1 MANRGT
7 LPGIQKPITNA
18 AIVNLPSLLVST
30 KFAPPRLG
38 RKAVKRARLL
48 ERLGEMRHC
57 RLIIVIG
64 SAGFGKTTLLAQWR
78 QELLQT
84 GAEVS
89 WLLLGPAEARM
100 GEFWSYLA
108 SALARLGIASE
119 DDSLLLGDT
128 RDQRMSDAVV
138 TSVVNHAASSAK
150 ELFLIIDDYHFVED
164 TRVHDLLYRL
174 INQAPENLH
183 IVVAARSQPPIPTGR
198 WLGLGQ
204 VAEIVAEDLPFD
216 EHEVAEFVQHNVTA
230 KLRLEDAHLIFEHS
244 LGWPAALQLVAS
256 RLNRSPRAS
265 ATPAALAAL
274 SERAGDL
281 GAYLEQDVIR
291 SLSPELVEF
300 IETLSFCPR
309 FDADLAAAIS
319 ARTDAAELIQ
329 QLDSENLFV
338 TRIEIEERHEWFRMH
353 RLFADF
359 LAARR
364 VRHGAEWE
372 RTIHHR
378 ASRWF
383 AAHELIPEAVRHARL
398 AGDVEFAIEVVTRAA
413 TGMRSLVYLGT
424 QLRWI
429 EELAPEKVRANPKLL
444 ALGCW
449 TLMLSGRPDEA
460 EVWAERL
467 AAESAQIPESAAEI
481 ASQVALVR
489 AGIALGRDDTERAE
503 ACLAPFAESLPADEF
518 QSSLMITTLTL
529 CAAARG
535 QFDAARQRF
544 QRWRG
549 ERDQDPASDHVSVAV
564 ASLFLT
570 ALIEGDVCY
579 VERECPAMLAQADA
593 IYGRRSS
600 CANICAALLASA
612 YIERDRVAEAGEL
625 LASVGE
631 TLRIATPE
639 LMIQATLASARVQ
652 CLKGD
657 WRAALASLAEA
668 EHRLHE
674 RRLDR
679 GVALMLAAQ
688 AAIHLGHGDT
698 RRGALIQAGLDALG
712 RRYADTAGWRGEIAG
727 IAALAAARL
736 ALVEQRSEEAL
747 RQLGQAAE
755 EAGRRNRQRS
765 LVIID
770 LLASAANEDLGRS
783 EAALR
788 HLGAAVSAARSI
800 GLVRTVI
807 DELHQLPS
815 GVRDKLRAMLAALA
829 GGGNTAAQYYDGRMK
844 AAPGPAA
851 AVVPAATAHRPQA
864 LGAPQAS
871 LGITAREAEIL
882 QLLGRSMS
890 NKRIALTL
898 NVSVETVKWNLRNI
912 YAKIGV
918 SSRYDAMSWARQH
931 GVI

>member
-1 MANRGT
+1 
-7 LPGIQKPITNA
+7 
-18 AIVNLPSLLVST
+18 VNLPSLQVST

-48 ERLGEMRHC
+48 ERLREMRHC
-57 RLIIVIG
+57 RLVIVTG

-89 WLLLGPAEARM
+89 WLLLGPAEAQM
-100 GEFWSYLA
+100 SQFWSYLA

-119 DDSLLLGDT
+119 DDSLLLAGSS
-128 RDQRMSDAVV
+128 DQRMSDAVI
-138 TSVVNHAASSAK
+138 TSVVNHAAASTK
-150 ELFLIIDDYHFVED
+150 DLFLIIDDYHFIED
-164 TRVHDLLYRL
+164 ARVHDLLYRL

-183 IVVAARSQPPIPTGR
+183 VVVAARSQPSIPTGR

-204 VAEIVAEDLPFD
+204 VAEIVAEELPFD
-216 EHEVAEFVQHNVTA
+216 EHEVAEFVKHNVTA
-230 KLRLEDAHLIFEHS
+230 KLRLEDTHLIFEHS

-256 RLNRSPRAS
+256 RLNRSPRSS

-281 GAYLEQDVIR
+281 GSYLEQDVIR
-291 SLSPELVEF
+291 NLSPELVEF
-300 IETLSFCPR
+300 IETLSVCPR

-319 ARTDAAELIQ
+319 ARSDAAELIE
-329 QLDSENLFV
+329 QLESENLFL
-338 TRIEIEERHEWFRMH
+338 TRIEIQERHEWFRMH

-429 EELAPEKVRANPKLL
+429 EELAPDTVRANPKLL

-460 EVWAERL
+460 EAWAERL
-467 AAESAQIPESAAEI
+467 AAASAQLPDGGADI
-481 ASQVALVR
+481 ATQVAMVR
-489 AGIALGRDDTERAE
+489 AGIAMGRDDTQSAE
-503 ACLAPFAESLPADEF
+503 SFVASFAESLPIDPF
-518 QSSLMITTLTL
+518 QSSLGITSVIL
-529 CAAARG
+529 CAAASG

-544 QRWRG
+544 QRWRS
-549 ERDQDPASDHVSVAV
+549 ERNHDAASDHAIVA
-564 ASLFLT
+564 ATSLFLA
-570 ALIEGDVCY
+570 ALVEGDVCY
-579 VERECPAMLAQADA
+579 VERECPAALAVADA
-593 IYGRRSS
+593 MYGRRST

-612 YIERDRVAEAGEL
+612 YVERDRVAEASEL
-625 LASVGE
+625 LASVGG
-631 TLRIATPE
+631 TLRVATPE
-639 LMIQATLASARVQ
+639 VMIQATLANARVQ
-652 CLKGD
+652 YLQGD
-657 WRAALASLAEA
+657 WRAALATLADA

-688 AAIHLGHGDT
+688 AAIHLGHRDT
-698 RRGALIQAGLDALG
+698 RRASLIQAGLDTLD
-712 RRYADTAGWRGEIAG
+712 RRYIDDAGWRGEIVG
-727 IAALAAARL
+727 ISALAAARL
-736 ALVEQRSEEAL
+736 ALAEQRGEEAL
-747 RQLGQAAE
+747 RRLRQAAE
-755 EAGRRNRQRS
+755 EAGRRNRQRM

-770 LLASAANEDLGRS
+770 LLASAACADLGRS
-783 EAALR
+783 EIAER
-788 HLGAAVSAARSI
+788 HLATAVSAAKSL

-807 DELHQLPS
+807 DEIDQLPT
-815 GVRDKLRAMLAALA
+815 GMRDQLRALLAALA
-829 GGGNTAAQYYDGRMK
+829 AGGNTAAQDYDERLK
-844 AAPGPAA
+844 AAPAAAPAA
-851 AVVPAATAHRPQA
+851 VAAASVPANGGYRPRA
-864 LGAPQAS
+864 SGPPQPA
-871 LGITAREAEIL
+871 LGITGREAEIL
-882 QLLGRSMS
+882 QLLGRAMS